1 MRIDEENYDLFENN
15 DSITKFESIEN
26 DMTEIDKLILEIN
39 NTSNELRQRKNTTV
53 RKHPKELSFKYYT
66 TSDLDDIDD
75 VIIDIPVPKD
85 YYLNQ
90 ERQIVEY
97 DFMPY
102 IIQLCMGIIFTLV
115 NVIKYTLS
123 WKYKSS

>member
-66 TSDLDDIDD
+66 TSNLDDIDD
-75 VIIDIPVPKD
+75 VIIDIPIPKD

-97 DFMPY
+97 NFMPQ
-102 IIQLCMGIIFTLV
+102 IIQLCMGIIVALV
-115 NVIKYTLS
+115 NVIRYTLF